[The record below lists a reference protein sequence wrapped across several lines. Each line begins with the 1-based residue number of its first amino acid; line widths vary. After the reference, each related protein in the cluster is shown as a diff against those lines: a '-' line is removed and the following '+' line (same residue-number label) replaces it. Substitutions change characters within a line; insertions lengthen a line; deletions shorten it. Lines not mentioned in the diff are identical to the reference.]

1 MRRGKLV
8 LSKVRGDIN
17 PADVLTK
24 PKSLEDMKLLLNFS
38 CINWCEGES
47 ASSSYSSSCE
57 VINSVGRYNVVH
69 NPTVRRRGVLEFEQ
83 FVSGPTPGAPT
94 VMESMA
100 GQISHM

>member
-1 MRRGKLV
+1 VRRGKLV

-24 PKSLEDMKLLLNFS
+24 PKSLEDMKLLLNCS

-57 VINSVGRYNVVH
+57 VINSVGRYNFVH

-83 FVSGPTPGAPT
+83 FVSGPTPRAPIVIGAIVGPASR
-94 VMESMA
+94 M
-100 GQISHM
+100 